1 MNTLVSV
8 PSTIVTS
15 TLEHLRTAGKK
26 DRELV
31 VTWHGKKS
39 PAGIAVTRLSI
50 PEQIGTRVSFRVS
63 DEGMRRL
70 RAELAAAG
78 ELVAAQVHAH
88 PAEAFHS
95 LADDRG
101 ALVGHLGALSIVL
114 PEFAARCSVTNF
126 TTLAAVFTL
135 HGTGRWREVSPGNL
149 DTTLQI
155 V

>member
-1 MNTLVSV
+1 MSALVSV
-8 PSTIVTS
+8 PSAVVND
-15 TLEHLRTAGKK
+15 TLQHLRRAGGGN
-26 DRELV
+26 RELV
-31 VTWHGKKS
+31 VAWHGKRS
-39 PAGIAVTRLSI
+39 AAGIAVTRLSI

-78 ELVAAQVHAH
+78 ELVAAQIHAH

-114 PEFAARCSVTNF
+114 PEFAAQCSVANF
-126 TTLAAVFTL
+126 TKLAAVFAL
-135 HGTGRWREVSPGNL
+135 HGTGRWREVSHGNL
-149 DTTLQI
+149 DTILKI